1 MKQQPAIWIDNYK
14 STTKT
19 IKTSTTWNS
28 VKANKKSKAQ
38 NKTKLWKKGQSSPI
52 VQMKWGKLL
61 SRTPHTMYRGPKNS
75 NGQSLPDKGHCPTVV
90 AVPLLSQPG
99 SHLLQDMHTLSVNS
113 SVTGAYKRREIC
125 TPVIAR
131 LLVLSLLGSCCW
143 LQHGLDRA
151 MGIGLG
157 VSINNTAID
166 QRLSL
171 RYYY

>member
-1 MKQQPAIWIDNYK
+1 M
-14 STTKT
+14 STS
-19 IKTSTTWNS
+19 I
-28 VKANKKSKAQ
+28 KANKNQKL
-38 NKTKLWKKGQSSPI
+38 KTKQFYEKRRKAAPSS
-52 VQMKWGKLL
+52 KWSGA
-61 SRTPHTMYRGPKNS
+61 SFFRAPRTQCTEAQKNS

-99 SHLLQDMHTLSVNS
+99 SHFLHDMHTLWVNS
-113 SVTGAYKRREIC
+113 SVTGAYKRREVC

-131 LLVLSLLGSCCW
+131 LSMLGLLGSCCG

-166 QRLSL
+166 QCLSL
-171 RYYY
+171 RAPKSSHSQVTD